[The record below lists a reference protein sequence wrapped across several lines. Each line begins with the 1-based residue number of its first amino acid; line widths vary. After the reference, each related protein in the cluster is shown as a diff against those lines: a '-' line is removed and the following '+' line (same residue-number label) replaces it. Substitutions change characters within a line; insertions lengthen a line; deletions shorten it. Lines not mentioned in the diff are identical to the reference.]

1 MHNPIPHALSRTESV
16 TYHQPMS
23 LLQVEQL
30 TKSFG
35 TDVLFEPFSAQ
46 VARGDCIA
54 LIGDNGVGKSTLLH
68 ILAGTENATE
78 GAVRAIGGASTACLP
93 QVARLGGEGT
103 LWDAM
108 EFPFLGLRKME
119 RTLRQKEALMAEGT
133 LDEEGMHRYDD
144 LLHRFDQE
152 GGYQI
157 DARIR
162 SALRGVGFA
171 ENEFAKPVAVLSGGE
186 EARAALA
193 RTLLERAD
201 VLLLDEPTNHLDF
214 AALDWLEEQLC
225 DYPGAIVLVSHDR
238 HLLERVTNRTWEI
251 GLGRVGIY
259 RVGYTHSREL
269 REVERTKALAAYEK
283 QEETIERY
291 KDFVRR
297 NKAGQ
302 KVKQAKDRERKLERI
317 EAERI
322 ERPRDAKR
330 IALSIRSGEPSG
342 KRVLTLRNLAVGFD
356 RPLFVIPDLELY
368 RGEKV
373 AIIGPN
379 GCGKTT
385 LLKTISGERDPLAG
399 AVEIGHGV
407 RSAVYSQTQ
416 EGLHGRGTVLDAI
429 LSRASLTISEAR
441 GLLGRFLFSDDDVLK
456 KMASLS
462 GGERSRVALA
472 LLSLIEGNVLLFD
485 EPTNHLDLASQEILE
500 EALDAY
506 DGTILL
512 VSHDRALLE
521 AITTQVWYVNEGR
534 LSVHGHGYT
543 EFRRRAAEQSVTASR
558 EETTAGS
565 KAPPSEGTPQRTSRN
580 RHLIEKQAAA
590 ERAAEEAVAQ
600 LEGQIEAVEAALSE
614 ASATG
619 DASRIAALGA
629 EHKELQTC
637 LAEAYVTWESL
648 MDKSEETA

>member
-1 MHNPIPHALSRTESV
+1 
-16 TYHQPMS
+16 MS
-23 LLQVEQL
+23 LLQIDGL

-35 TDVLFEPFSAQ
+35 TDLLFAPFNAQ
-46 VARGDCIA
+46 VARGDRVA

-68 ILAGTENATE
+68 MLAGLEAPTE
-78 GAVRAIGGASTACLP
+78 GAVRTVGEARLACLP
-93 QVARLGGEGT
+93 QVARLEGEGT
-103 LWDAM
+103 LWEAM
-108 EFPFLGLRKME
+108 EKPFEDLRAVE
-119 RTLRQKEALMAEGT
+119 RALRTAEAAMAAGT
-133 LDEEGMHRYDD
+133 IDDEAMHVYDD
-144 LLHRFDQE
+144 QLHQFENR

-162 SALRGVGFA
+162 SALRGVGFS
-171 ENEFAKPVAVLSGGE
+171 ESEFDKPVDVLSGGE

-193 RTLLERAD
+193 RTLLEGAD
-201 VLLLDEPTNHLDF
+201 ILLLDEPTNHLDF
-214 AALDWLEEQLC
+214 AALDWLEDQLMSF
-225 DYPGAIVLVSHDR
+225 PGAIVLVSHDR
-238 HLLERVTNRTWEI
+238 HLLDAVTNRTWDI
-251 GLGRVGIY
+251 GLGRVGSY

-269 REVERTKALAAYEK
+269 RETERAQALAAYEK

-330 IALSIRSGEPSG
+330 ISLVIRSGEPSG
-342 KRVLTLRNLAVGFD
+342 KRILGLRGLAVGFD
-356 RPLFVIPDLELY
+356 VPLFDIPDADLY

-385 LLKTISGERDPLAG
+385 LLKTIAGERSPLHG
-399 AVEIGHGV
+399 QVEMGHKV
-407 RSAVYSQTQ
+407 RTAVYSQTQ

-429 LSRASLTISEAR
+429 LSRASLTISEGR

-456 KMASLS
+456 KMGSLS

-472 LLSLIEGNVLLFD
+472 LLSLIEGNLLLFD

-500 EALDAY
+500 RALDDY

-521 AITTQVWYVNEGR
+521 AITTQVWVVSDGR
-534 LSVHGHGYT
+534 MSVHSNGYA
-543 EFRRRAAEQSVTASR
+543 EFRRRALEVAPTPRSRNLSAKNTTTSNAS
-558 EETTAGS
+558 
-565 KAPPSEGTPQRTSRN
+565 APPRETRN

-590 ERAAEEAVAQ
+590 VAEAEQAVEMLEA
-600 LEGQIEAVEAALSE
+600 QIEEIEVSLGE
-614 ASATG
+614 ASADG
-619 DASRIAALGA
+619 DAARIATLGA
-629 EHKELQTC
+629 EHKDLKAR
-637 LAEAYVTWESL
+637 LSEALKTWEML
-648 MDKSEETA
+648 TEEASAE

>member
-1 MHNPIPHALSRTESV
+1 M
-16 TYHQPMS
+16 
-23 LLQVEQL
+23 
-30 TKSFG
+30 TKAFG

-46 VARGDCIA
+46 VARGDRIA
-54 LIGDNGVGKSTLLH
+54 LVGDNGVGKSTLLH
-68 ILAGTENATE
+68 LLAGADAPSA
-78 GAVRAIGGASTACLP
+78 GAVRRIGEVRIAFLP
-93 QVARLGGEGT
+93 QHARLDADGT
-103 LWDAM
+103 LWEAM
-108 EFPFLGLRKME
+108 EAPFAPLRAVE
-119 RTLRQKEALMAEGT
+119 RRLRALEQAMAEGEPDD
-133 LDEEGMHRYDD
+133 LHEYDD
-144 LLHRFDQE
+144 LLHRFERE
-152 GGYQI
+152 GGYRI
-157 DARIR
+157 EASIR
-162 SALRGVGFA
+162 SALVGVGFA
-171 ENEFAKPVAVLSGGE
+171 EDEHDKPARVLSGGE

-193 RTLLERAD
+193 RTLLEAPD

-214 AALDWLEEQLC
+214 AALDWLEEELSSF
-225 DYPGAIVLVSHDR
+225 PGALVLVSHDR
-238 HLLERVTNRTWEI
+238 HLLDRVTNRTWAIALE
-251 GLGRVGIY
+251 RVSVY
-259 RVGYTHSREL
+259 RVGYAHSRDL
-269 REVERTKALAAYEK
+269 REAERARQLAAFEK

-330 IALSIRSGEPSG
+330 ISLVIRTGEPSG
-342 KRVLTLRNLAVGFD
+342 KRVLGLRDLAVGFD
-356 RPLFVIPDLELY
+356 QPLFEIPDTDLY

-385 LLKTISGERDPLAG
+385 LLKTIAGEKAPLHG
-399 AVEIGHGV
+399 QVQRGHKV

-429 LSRASLTISEAR
+429 LTRASLTISEGR

-456 KMASLS
+456 KMGSLS

-472 LLSLIEGNVLLFD
+472 LLSLIEGNLLLFD

-500 EALDAY
+500 QALDAY

-521 AITTQVWYVNEGR
+521 AITTQVWYVSDGR
-534 LSVHGHGYT
+534 MSVHGHGYA
-543 EFRRRAAEQSVTASR
+543 EFRRRASEAAPAPNASVPA
-558 EETTAGS
+558 S
-565 KAPPSEGTPQRTSRN
+565 KAPKSPATSLRTQPETRN

-590 ERAAEEAVAQ
+590 RAEAER
-600 LEGQIEAVEAALSE
+600 AVEALEAQIDQLEISLSE
-614 ASATG
+614 ASAEG
-619 DASRIAALGA
+619 DAARIASLGA
-629 EHKELQTC
+629 EHKNLRTQ
-637 LAEAYVTWESL
+637 LAGALKTWETL
-648 MDKSEETA
+648 TEEAPDA